1 MGCCMRLQL
10 IELGFLLFMTYS
22 FLGWMMEVIVCYID
36 QKKIINRGFL
46 IGPFCPIYGVGSL
59 LMVILLHNYIEDK
72 IVLFCLSVVVCSIL
86 EYLTSILMEKLFR
99 ARWWDYSDKRFNI
112 NGRICL
118 ETLLPFGFFGTLIV
132 AYINPVLFSLYSNFP
147 MIAVHFLTGF
157 FLGLF
162 LLDLIVS
169 CNIIMNFKKVAGT
182 IRKDSTEEITKRV
195 RKVLSQQSA
204 LTSRLMKAFPD
215 ARATIGKLSRKHYL
229 FKFDRDRHIKK
240 KK

>member
-1 MGCCMRLQL
+1 MNLQL

-22 FLGWMMEVIVCYID
+22 FFGWVMEVIVCYAD

-59 LMVILLHNYIEDK
+59 LMVILLHNYIDDK
-72 IVLFCLSVVVCSIL
+72 LVLFCLSIIVCSLL
-86 EYLTSILMEKLFR
+86 EYVTSYFMEKLFR

-118 ETLLPFGFFGTLIV
+118 ETLIPFGFFGTLIV
-132 AYINPVLFSLYSNFP
+132 AYINPVLSYFYRGFP
-147 MIAVHFLTGF
+147 SVVVHLMTGF
-157 FLGLF
+157 LLGLF

-169 CNIIMNFKKVAGT
+169 CNIIMSFKKVAGT

-195 RKVLSQQSA
+195 RKILSQQSV
-204 LTSRLMKAFPD
+204 LTSRLMRAFPD
-215 ARATIGKLSRKHYL
+215 AKATIGKLSKNHYL
-229 FKFDRDRHIKK
+229 FKFDRDRHEKK

>member
-1 MGCCMRLQL
+1 MNLQL

-22 FLGWMMEVIVCYID
+22 FFGWVMEVIVCYAD

-59 LMVILLHNYIEDK
+59 LMVILLHNYIDDK
-72 IVLFCLSVVVCSIL
+72 LVLFCLSIIVCSLL
-86 EYLTSILMEKLFR
+86 EYVTSYFMEKLFR

-118 ETLLPFGFFGTLIV
+118 ETLIPFGFFGTLIV
-132 AYINPVLFSLYSNFP
+132 AYINPVLSHFYRGFP
-147 MIAVHFLTGF
+147 SVVVHLMTGF
-157 FLGLF
+157 LLGLF

-169 CNIIMNFKKVAGT
+169 CNIIMSFKKVAGT

-195 RKVLSQQSA
+195 RKILSQQSV
-204 LTSRLMKAFPD
+204 LTSRLMRAFPD
-215 ARATIGKLSRKHYL
+215 AKATIGKLSKNHYL
-229 FKFDRDRHIKK
+229 FKFDRDRHEKK